1 MSDDNLSILTKAD
14 LKISDLKGEAGYMP
28 AGQSA
33 RFIRIA
39 IDESVVMSRVRVRPM
54 SAPAELVEKIKF
66 GDRIMRAGSEA
77 TPVAQADRARPNMSK
92 VELLAKLFRAEVD
105 LSDEV
110 LEDSIERGA
119 LRNTVLTLMAERSA
133 LDMDEALVNSDTTSD
148 DPFLAQFNGILKQ
161 SSSHVV
167 AAGGETL
174 NRGIFLDCVKKL
186 PTRYRKNKRDLVFF
200 TGMNAELDYLDTFAD
215 RATPI
220 GDDVIAGRKT
230 SSNYGTIPV
239 VGVPVFAEDLG
250 NGNNETSM
258 LLTNPNNILVGLWR
272 RIRMRTDLLVREGLL
287 VICADTRFD
296 VKYEE
301 ETAVV
306 KATGIEIAA

>member
-1 MSDDNLSILTKAD
+1 MPENNLSILNKAD
-14 LKISDLKGEAGYMP
+14 LTVSDLKGEAGYAT

-33 RFIRIA
+33 RLLRIA
-39 IDESVVMSRVRVRPM
+39 IDESVVMSHVRVRPM

-66 GDRIMRAGSEA
+66 GERVMRAGSEA
-77 TPVAQADRARPNMSK
+77 TPVAQVDRARPNLSK
-92 VELLAKLFRAEVD
+92 VELLAKLFRAEVN

-110 LEDSIERGA
+110 LEDSIERQA
-119 LRNTVLTLMAERSA
+119 LRNTVMTLLGERSA
-133 LDMDEALVNSDTTSD
+133 LDMDEALVNSDESSP

-167 AAGGETL
+167 VAGGETL
-174 NRGIFLDCVKKL
+174 NRGIFLDMVKQM
-186 PTRYRKNKRDLVFF
+186 PTAFRKNKRDMVFF
-200 TGMNAELDYLDTFAD
+200 TGMNAELDYLDTLAD

-220 GDDVIAGRKT
+220 GDDVVAGRKT
-230 SSNYGTIPV
+230 TSNYGTIPV

-250 NGNNETSM
+250 MGSNETNV
-258 LLTNPNNILVGLWR
+258 LLTNPKNVLVGVWR
-272 RIRMRTDLLVREGLL
+272 RIRMRTDILAREGVL
-287 VICADTRFD
+287 VITADVRFD

-306 KATGIEIAA
+306 KASGVAIAA